1 MDNQCLQ
8 PKKEE
13 DNQCLIGTANKSLL
27 AVDVKGK
34 KKGSNVGPKK

>member
-27 AVDVKGK
+27 AVDVKEK
-34 KKGSNVGPKK
+34 KRDQM